1 MSKGCPGSGL
11 WSMQRWVQR
20 WDVCWRLNQQ
30 ASNWVWVGE
39 VDKTEIMCSVF
50 NKLNRVRSQG
60 TGAFPIEPDWWSRKF
75 YLGQHRTLG
84 LHTQGVCFRCSS
96 FSRECTESR
105 KPLACETRGVGEIP
119 GSEQKAWWLE
129 AWEYPTAHLCKSGSW
144 DLKRKKCGAWGSTT
158 VHGGAGLLCFSSI
171 QVNTKV
177 SSVMT
182 SGGPLLLV
190 GISAAW
196 IKPRGGW
203 VSKHCSSGLPSLR
216 NIVTALPQ
224 GMKGRCRRKTFQ
236 NSWKCQSPVFIRN
249 SLVVSKK
256 NQFHIIWAQY
266 Q

>member
-105 KPLACETRGVGEIP
+105 RPLACETRGVGEIP

-190 GISAAW
+190 GMQTSTATMENSVEI
-196 IKPRGGW
+196 P
-203 VSKHCSSGLPSLR
+203 SKTGNR
-216 NIVTALPQ
+216 TALWPSNPTARHTHWGNQ
-224 GMKGRCRRKTFQ
+224 KGKRHVYPNVHRSTVY
-236 NSWKCQSPVFIRN
+236 NSQDIE
-249 SLVVSKK
+249 
-256 NQFHIIWAQY
+256 AT
-266 Q
+266 